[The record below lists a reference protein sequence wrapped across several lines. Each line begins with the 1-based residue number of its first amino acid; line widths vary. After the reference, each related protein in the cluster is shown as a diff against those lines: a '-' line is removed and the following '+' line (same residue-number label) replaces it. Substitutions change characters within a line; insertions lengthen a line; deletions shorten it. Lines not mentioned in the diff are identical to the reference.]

1 MEVNYRSRVSFR
13 WFILWG
19 FVLRHLISVAVLG
32 VDTLAGVMLLVLA
45 SDLVA
50 SIVSY
55 VFPPA
60 QPTICLLILL
70 MATFLCPFTWFE
82 SPKNFW

>member
-1 MEVNYRSRVSFR
+1 M
-13 WFILWG
+13 
-19 FVLRHLISVAVLG
+19 ISMAVLG
-32 VDTLAGVMLLVLA
+32 VDTLSSVMLLVLA

-50 SIVSY
+50 SIVRY

-60 QPTICLLILL
+60 QPTVCLLIML
-70 MATFLCPFTWFE
+70 MAAFLCPFTWFE

>member
-1 MEVNYRSRVSFR
+1 MV
-13 WFILWG
+13 I
-19 FVLRHLISVAVLG
+19 A
-32 VDTLAGVMLLVLA
+32 VDTLSSVMQLVLT

-55 VFPPA
+55 AFPPA
-60 QPTICLLILL
+60 QPTVCLLIIL